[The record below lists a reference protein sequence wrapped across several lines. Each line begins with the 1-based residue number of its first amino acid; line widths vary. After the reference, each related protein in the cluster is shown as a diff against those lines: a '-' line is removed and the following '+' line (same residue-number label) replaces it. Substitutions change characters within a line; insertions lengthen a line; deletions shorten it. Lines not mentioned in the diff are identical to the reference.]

1 MGDHDEV
8 PYAQHPSSDRGYAQM
23 RQAQEATWDTLDD
36 IDTSNIATLQELYH
50 AILGPVMHQPNLCG
64 VLITGPRD
72 MPSVQNA
79 SHGWGKKGK
88 AFENYDEAWH
98 VRSSPKGRIGKLV
111 RCDEIRKIAILVR
124 PSIANGK
131 GSRVTVLK
139 LWRIAHVD
147 VFNVSNQRYGGSYGP
162 HGVHMVGIHLFEHH
176 GRKLAAEKDYAL
188 GRNNYHAV
196 HGAFVTAMCQPPAGM
211 EVPEF
216 LTNSEGRI
224 VDSVQACPYH
234 TLCLASS
241 LAHSEVNHCP
251 YLSSDVPNSREVR
264 REDLDHRRIEVATA
278 LVDLLLQTEHA
289 HQRRVVP
296 STPCI
301 EDYCRDLSKERV
313 DALAQKGSSF
323 LAAAEVA
330 SEQLS
335 HNGFLDMAADSFF
348 EGACPDAMHRPS
360 GMPLL
365 IAIAV
370 RIACHPERIGL
381 TPGTPDDQLAAREA
395 SKLLE
400 AIQPA
405 ILPNGTGGGQ
415 GIDNEP
421 YYAIDIVIQHTVKEM
436 LAEIKRIRDAKPTSA
451 LHKNVAGRGVDVDQV
466 DRKFRDGLV
475 AMYRA
480 GVAVCV
486 DLMGIIPLRD
496 DSSAPSVY
504 TPFGLAQSCYDAVE
518 HARCA
523 DAYSNSLG
531 YLKPRLDPMR
541 STSLGAQQMALAKTL
556 LDVERWLCTGA
567 YKGAR
572 LLVEEH
578 PGPDLEH
585 INVHSLAT
593 NALSRCFSPTPD
605 ESEETTATHDRERA
619 AETSRDATR
628 GQSSS
633 SLIERALNEA
643 VTNAHVAKM
652 NGASKK
658 KQKKAMR
665 MGVQQIQE
673 ASRLRQKQLKEEEV
687 VQQTATARGRRRS
700 LADDHMIAKA
710 VNSLKKKGSRYP
722 LLEEAVRG
730 LERGSGQVLDDA
742 TCLFSTVLQCGACT
756 GSTSILDFQTYLVG
770 HGSVNACCNCKQP
783 VNVVE
788 SVAFGGHHAA
798 CARCHHPRCLACVQH
813 DIDVLG
819 GASEALGL
827 GAPYRYESV
836 CQFCGES

>member
-1 MGDHDEV
+1 MGDHDEA
-8 PYAQHPSSDRGYAQM
+8 PRGLQQPSERGYAHM
-23 RQAQEATWDTLDD
+23 RQSQEAEWDTLDD
-36 IDTSNIATLQELYH
+36 LDTSKIATLQELYH
-50 AILGPVMHQPNLCG
+50 AVLGPVMCQPDLCG

-72 MPSVQNA
+72 VPSVQTV
-79 SHGWGKKGK
+79 SQGWGKRGKG
-88 AFENYDEAWH
+88 FENYDETWH

-111 RCDEIRKIAILVR
+111 RRDEIRKIAILVR
-124 PSIANGK
+124 PGITNGK
-131 GSRVTVLK
+131 ESRVTILK
-139 LWRIAHVD
+139 LWRITRVD
-147 VFNVSNQRYGGSYGP
+147 IFNVCNQRYGGSYGA
-162 HGVHMVGIHLFEHH
+162 HGVHMVGLHLFEHH

-196 HGAFVTAMCQPPAGM
+196 HGAFVTAMCQAPAGM

-216 LTNSEGRI
+216 MTNSEGRI

-234 TLCLASS
+234 ALCIASS

-289 HQRRVVP
+289 HKRRVVP
-296 STPCI
+296 NTPCI
-301 EDYCRDLSKERV
+301 EEYCSDLSKERV
-313 DALAQKGSSF
+313 DVLAQKGSSF
-323 LAAAEVA
+323 LAAAEVV

-436 LAEIKRIRDAKPTSA
+436 LAEISRIRDAQPTSA
-451 LHKNVAGRGVDVDQV
+451 LHKNVAGRGVDVNQV

-486 DLMGIIPLRD
+486 DLLGIIPLRD

-531 YLKPRLDPMR
+531 YLRPRLDPMR
-541 STSLGAQQMALAKTL
+541 ATSLGAQQMVLAKTL
-556 LDVERWLCTGA
+556 LDVERWLCTGT
-567 YKGAR
+567 YRGAR
-572 LLVEEH
+572 LLVEEN

-585 INVHSLAT
+585 INMHSLAT
-593 NALSRCFSPTPD
+593 SALSNCFSPTAD
-605 ESEETTATHDRERA
+605 ESEEAVAHERERVA
-619 AETSRDATR
+619 NTSR
-628 GQSSS
+628 GHSG
-633 SLIERALNEA
+633 LIGRALNEA

-665 MGVQQIQE
+665 LGVQQIQE
-673 ASRLRQKQLKEEEV
+673 ASRVRQKQLKEEEV

-756 GSTSILDFQTYLVG
+756 GATSILDFQTYLVG
-770 HGSVNACCNCKQP
+770 HGSVNACCNCKRP

-788 SVAFGGHHAA
+788 SVAFGGHHSA
-798 CARCHHPRCLACVQH
+798 CTRCHHPRCLACVQH

-819 GASEALGL
+819 GPSEELGL
-827 GAPYRYESV
+827 GAPYRYEPA